1 MEKIVKIVEKCLPS
15 VVSILTEK
23 EPEKVDFLS
32 KFQKKSENFVCGSG
46 FLVSKDGLILTNR
59 HVISDPKKR
68 YFAIFKEN
76 FYPAKILNLNFI
88 SDVAILKIEGKNFPF
103 LKLGDSSKIKLG
115 QSVIAIGTALGIF
128 PNSVSRGI
136 ISGISRKITIQVN
149 HSGEIKELYGLIQTD
164 AAINPG
170 NSGGP
175 LINLYSK
182 VIGINTALVY
192 GAENIS
198 FALPINW
205 ARKDLEEIRKY
216 GKVFKPILGVEYI
229 LIDKHLKEVLNLG
242 FSYGALIVKNPE
254 VGVAVLPNT
263 PASKVGLKEGD
274 IILEVDGVPLKKEES
289 FRKLL
294 EGKKS
299 VELKIWR
306 NKNIFRI
313 PIKLRD

>member
-1 MEKIVKIVEKCLPS
+1 MEKIVKIVKKCLPS
-15 VVSILTEK
+15 VVSILTERDSGK
-23 EPEKVDFLS
+23 IDVLA
-32 KFQKKSENFVCGSG
+32 KFQKENENFICGSG

-59 HVISDPKKR
+59 HVISDPKKN
-68 YFAIFKEN
+68 YFVIFKEK
-76 FYPAKILNLNFI
+76 FYPAKILNLNLI
-88 SDVAILKIEGKNFPF
+88 TDIAILKIEGGNFPF
-103 LKLGDSSKIKLG
+103 LKLGDSSKIELG

-149 HSGEIKELYGLIQTD
+149 PSGEIKELYGLIQTD

-175 LINLYSK
+175 LIDFSSK

-205 ARKDLEEIRKY
+205 AKKDLEEIQKY
-216 GKVFKPILGVEYI
+216 GKVFKPILGIEYI
-229 LIDKHLKEVLNLG
+229 LIDKHLKEVLNLK
-242 FSYGALIVKNPE
+242 FPYGVLIVKNPE
-254 VGVAVLPNT
+254 IGLAILPNT

-274 IILEVDGVPLKKEES
+274 IILEVDGIPLKKGVS
-289 FRKLL
+289 LRKLL
-294 EGKKS
+294 EGK
-299 VELKIWR
+299 ELVKLKVLR
-306 NKNIFRI
+306 GQDVFEI
-313 PIKLRD
+313 PIKVK